1 MSDFTSGFWNIY
13 IAMLTIL
20 GIAGC
25 ALLLWSQSRTRVAIV
40 RDANG
45 QAESTG
51 HAWDEGLVELNNP
64 MPRWWMWMF
73 VLSILFGILYL
84 FLYPGLGTF
93 AGKLGWQSR
102 GEYQAELAI
111 ADAQYKPL
119 FDKYLQQDLKVVAAD
134 PQAHAIGERLF
145 LTYCAQCHG
154 SDARGSKGFPN
165 LTDKDWLYGG
175 TPETIRTTILNGR
188 NGQMPSM
195 AAALG
200 SDEDVRNVA
209 HYVTSLSGSPES
221 DPIKSV
227 FGKAKFGA
235 CAGCHGADAHG
246 NPMLGAPNL
255 SDKIWLYGGSI
266 DTVMETIQ
274 KGRNNVMPA
283 FHDFL
288 GDAKVQVLAAY
299 VWSLSNE
306 TKDSHAEKR
315 DAGSDGRKE
324 EKQDDKK
331 DEKTDVKKDG
341 KQEAKQEGTMNGKTS
356 ARQGAPVHD
365 QDRG

>member
-13 IAMLTIL
+13 IAVLTIL

-25 ALLLWSQSRTRVAIV
+25 ALLLWSQSRNRVEIV

-45 QAESTG
+45 QAPSTG

-84 FLYPGLGTF
+84 VLYPGLGTF

-102 GEYQAELAI
+102 GEYQAELAL

-154 SDARGSKGFPN
+154 SDAHGSKGFPN

-175 TPETIRTTILNGR
+175 TPEIIRTTILNGR

-200 SDEDVRNVA
+200 TDEDVRNVA
-209 HYVTSLSGSPES
+209 HYVTGLSGSAES

-235 CAGCHGADAHG
+235 CAACHGADAHG
-246 NPMLGAPNL
+246 NPLLGAPNL
-255 SDKIWLYGGSI
+255 TDRIWLYGGSI
-266 DTVMETIQ
+266 DTVMETIR

-306 TKDSHAEKR
+306 TREGHGEREHEGED
-315 DAGSDGRKE
+315 RKE
-324 EKQDDKK
+324 HEKVNEKVNEK
-331 DEKTDVKKDG
+331 ADEKARGKKIDT
-341 KQEAKQEGTMNGKTS
+341 Q
-356 ARQGAPVHD
+356 HD
-365 QDRG
+365 QDHG